1 MADLPPPDVRAWLE
15 LSDGRR
21 QSLTGQCTIGRADS
35 KTIVLS
41 DGHVSSLHAVIEP
54 AGDAAWRITD
64 SSSTNGTFLNGRRL
78 TAPAFL
84 RHGATIRIGP
94 YKLLFC
100 QPGRDGAL
108 ASDQAGGSTMVQAFH
123 GPCWLLLLDL
133 VNFTARRQQLGAV
146 QTHALQSAWAS
157 EVRTV
162 VEAHQG
168 TLNSQPG
175 DALLI
180 YWPAGE
186 SGPAGSVVLDAVAA
200 VRKLQA
206 RATALPFRLVLHH
219 GVVHVTA
226 AGALRAEQ
234 LAGPEVDFLF
244 RIEKLAKPLGTHALV
259 SDAAA
264 LALEIT
270 QRTRDLGEHPV
281 PSFVGRFRLHALD

>member
-1 MADLPPPDVRAWLE
+1 MASSSTPDPRAWLE
-15 LSDGRR
+15 VSDGRR
-21 QSLTGQCTIGRADS
+21 HELTGACTIGRVAS
-35 KTIVLS
+35 QAILLP

-54 AGDAAWRITD
+54 AGRGAWRIAD
-64 SSSTNGTFLNGRRL
+64 SSSTNGTFVNGRRL

-84 RHGATIRIGP
+84 RHGTTIRIGP

-100 QPGRDGAL
+100 QPGAAAAGGDRP
-108 ASDQAGGSTMVQAFH
+108 GGSTMVQAFH

-133 VNFTARRQQLGAV
+133 VNFTTRRQQMGPV
-146 QTHALQSAWAS
+146 RTHALQSQWAA
-157 EVRTV
+157 EVHAL

-186 SGPAGSVVLDAVAA
+186 HGTAAPVVLAA
-200 VRKLQA
+200 VTALMALQA
-206 RATALPFRLVLHH
+206 QASDLPFRLVLHH
-219 GVVHVTA
+219 GVAHVTA
-226 AGALRAEQ
+226 AGALRTEQ

-244 RIEKLAKPLGTHALV
+244 RIEKLAKPLGTQALV

-264 LALEIT
+264 LALDLAH
-270 QRTRDLGEHPV
+270 RTRELGEHPV
-281 PSFVGRFRLHALD
+281 ASFIGRFRLHALD

>member
-1 MADLPPPDVRAWLE
+1 MAESSTPDLRAWLE

-21 QSLTGQCTIGRADS
+21 HPLDCACTIGRADT
-35 KTIVLS
+35 KTIVLP

-54 AGDAAWRITD
+54 VGDAGWRITD
-64 SSSTNGTFLNGRRL
+64 SNSTNGTFLNGRRL

-100 QPGRDGAL
+100 QPGRDRAL

-146 QTHALQSAWAS
+146 QTHALQSAWAA
-157 EVRTV
+157 EVRSL

-186 SGPAGSVVLDAVAA
+186 HGIAASVVLAA
-200 VRKLQA
+200 LADLRKLQA
-206 RATALPFRLVLHH
+206 RADGLPFRLVVHH
-219 GVVHVTA
+219 GVAHVTA

-244 RIEKLAKPLGTHALV
+244 RIERLAKPLGTQALL

-264 LALEIT
+264 LALDVA
-270 QRTRDLGEHPV
+270 RRARDLGEHPV
-281 PSFVGRFRLHALD
+281 ASFVGRFRLHALD